1 MACFEEGDAV
11 HGVEGN
17 AACVVVGEQEDA
29 GVGSDQD
36 VHQADLQQGVG
47 GFLEDLL
54 GENLRAQ
61 LEEPLPGYLLV
72 IQSTV
77 VILMQQI
84 TQFK

>member
-1 MACFEEGDAV
+1 MACFGEGDAV

-36 VHQADLQQGVG
+36 VRQADRQQGVG
-47 GFLEDLL
+47 GFLGDLL
-54 GENLRAQ
+54 GENLRVQ
-61 LEEPLPGYLLV
+61 LEEPLPGYLMA
-72 IQSTV
+72 IRSTV
-77 VILMQQI
+77 LILMQQI